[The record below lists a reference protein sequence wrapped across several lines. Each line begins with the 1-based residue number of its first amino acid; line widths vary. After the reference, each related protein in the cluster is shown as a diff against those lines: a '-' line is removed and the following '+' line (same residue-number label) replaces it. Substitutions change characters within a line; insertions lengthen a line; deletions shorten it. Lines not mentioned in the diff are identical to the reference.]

1 MAKLLRPQTRAI
13 LLRLNAGKP
22 AATIA
27 AELNIPLYTVY
38 NTKHRHTALL
48 KTRKAPTVASGVKP
62 LSQRVFEFIMAYPNL
77 RAHEYGDA
85 FVTLGDKKSS
95 VVGTITHL
103 TNAGL
108 IERDKVTKKL
118 TAVAKEYRPLQQVL
132 VNKYKQTAYKPAKK
146 QPAAVAPLPSEDV
159 GTFASR
165 NADQWAKA
173 DMVFQQTQYGIGHP
187 LPKQLSLWMRIK
199 AVFTADYS

>member
-22 AATIA
+22 AAQIA
-27 AELNIPLYTVY
+27 KELSVPVYTVY

-48 KTRKAPTVASGVKP
+48 KTRKAPTVASGIKP
-62 LSQRVFEFIMAYPNL
+62 LSQRVFEFIKAYPDL

-103 TNAGL
+103 VNAGL
-108 IERDKVTKKL
+108 VERDKATKKL
-118 TAVAKEYRPLQQVL
+118 TAVATEYHPLQQEL
-132 VNKYKQTAYKPAKK
+132 VSRYKQTAYKPAKK
-146 QPAAVAPLPSEDV
+146 KPAVVAPLPSEAV
-159 GTFASR
+159 GRQDTFAPR
-165 NADQWAKA
+165 NNDWTDEGQPVYFSA
-173 DMVFQQTQYGIGHP
+173 V
-187 LPKQLSLWMRIK
+187 PKQVSLWGRIK
-199 AVFTADYS
+199 AVFTGDYV

>member
-108 IERDKVTKKL
+108 IERDNVTKKL
-118 TAVAKEYRPLQQVL
+118 KAVATEYRPLQQVL

-165 NADQWAKA
+165 NAAQWAKA
-173 DMVFQQTQYGIGHP
+173 DMVFQQTQYGISHP
-187 LPKQLSLWMRIK
+187 LPKQLSLWGRIK
-199 AVFTADYS
+199 AVFTGDYS

>member
-22 AATIA
+22 AAQIA
-27 AELNIPLYTVY
+27 KELSVPVYTVY

-48 KTRKAPTVASGVKP
+48 KTRKAPTVASGIKP
-62 LSQRVFEFIMAYPNL
+62 LSQRVFEFIKAYPDL

-103 TNAGL
+103 VNAGL
-108 IERDKVTKKL
+108 VERDKATKKL
-118 TAVAKEYRPLQQVL
+118 TAVATEYHPLQQEL
-132 VNKYKQTAYKPAKK
+132 VSRYKQTAYKPVKK
-146 QPAAVAPLPSEDV
+146 KPAVVAPLPSEDV
-159 GTFASR
+159 
-165 NADQWAKA
+165 D
-173 DMVFQQTQYGIGHP
+173 
-187 LPKQLSLWMRIK
+187 SLWGLSVAARLAEPLVVTPAPTQVSLWGRIK
-199 AVFTADYS
+199 AVFTGGYS